1 MLHGLVL
8 RLSGDQARRAQAI
21 PLRELWERIV
31 PIYEEWRGPNRLVA
45 T

>member
-8 RLSGDQARRAQAI
+8 RLSEDQARRAQAI
-21 PLRELWERIV
+21 PLREWERIV